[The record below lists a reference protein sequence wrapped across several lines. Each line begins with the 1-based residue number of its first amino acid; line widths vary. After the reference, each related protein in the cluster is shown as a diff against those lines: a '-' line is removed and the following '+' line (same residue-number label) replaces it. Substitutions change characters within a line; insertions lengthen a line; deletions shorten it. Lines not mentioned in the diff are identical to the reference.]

1 MSVPPPSFPTR
12 RLGATLQASS
22 VLAIDHQV
30 TRLMQHSPETIL
42 SFWFEETSPKQ
53 WWEKSP
59 AFDRLIAGRFGDL
72 HRAAA
77 ACELFAWRATA
88 RGRLAEVLIL
98 DQLSRNIYR
107 DTAQAFA
114 CDPLALALAQMAVAD
129 RTHTE
134 LDLNQRAF
142 LYLPFMHSES
152 QAIHAAALVLF
163 DVPGMENWLAF
174 ERRHKAIIDR
184 FGRYPHRNAVL
195 GRVATPEE
203 VEFLTTPGSSF

>member
-1 MSVPPPSFPTR
+1 MR
-12 RLGATLQASS
+12 RLGDTVQASNI
-22 VLAIDHQV
+22 LATNHQV
-30 TRLMQHSPETIL
+30 TRRMQHSPETIL
-42 SFWFEETSPKQ
+42 SFWFDETNPRQ
-53 WWEKSP
+53 WWETSP
-59 AFDRLIAGRFGDL
+59 AFDRLIADRFGDL

-98 DQLSRNIYR
+98 DQFSRNIYR

-129 RTHTE
+129 RTDTE

-142 LYLPFMHSES
+142 LYMPFMHSES

-163 DVPGMENWLAF
+163 DVPGMESWLAF
-174 ERRHKAIIDR
+174 ERRHGVIIDR

-195 GRVATPEE
+195 GRVATPQE
-203 VEFLTTPGSSF
+203 VDFLTTPGSSF